1 MRSLLKVVEA
11 SRSQQ
16 ISKRLQNAVGIS
28 VLLGLTWCFGF
39 LAISKAAF
47 AFQLIFC
54 LANSFQVCGRLPSR
68 TQFD

>member
-1 MRSLLKVVEA
+1 MRSLLKVKEV

-28 VLLGLTWCFGF
+28 VLMGLAWAFGF
-39 LAISKAAF
+39 LAIDEATF

-54 LANSFQVCGRLPSR
+54 LAISFQVSTMRSL
-68 TQFD
+68 